1 MDDLTPKQALFV
13 DYYLQSFNAT
23 DAARRAGYKGNDKTL
38 GVMGGENLKKPC
50 IQAALQKR
58 FEKVLAK
65 NEKRIVNT
73 YEEFLKNLDF
83 VHKLRDASEKWLTDP
98 DDPSV
103 FTIDPRAE
111 EIDILYI
118 DNSGEKP
125 VQKRTT
131 LAEALARIE
140 DRYYDATPFVKTVDL
155 REYALKTV
163 DRIDKTLEQF
173 AKMGGDYT
181 QDKKNPADAKTMAE
195 KYAQALVEKLKY
207 SPEQAREIA
216 AMEYSEAVH

>member
-58 FEKVLAK
+58 FGKVLAK

-73 YEEFLKNLDF
+73 YEEFLKNLEF
-83 VHKLRDASEKWLTDP
+83 VTKLRDASAKWLADP
-98 DDPSV
+98 NVDGA
-103 FTIDPRAE
+103 FTIAPRAE
-111 EIDILYI
+111 EIDVVYTVAVGDIPFTHREPLSSILSRLA
-118 DNSGEKP
+118 DSGIP
-125 VQKRTT
+125 NPS
-131 LAEALARIE
+131 
-140 DRYYDATPFVKTVDL
+140 PFVKTVDL
-155 REYALKTV
+155 REYALKTI

-181 QDKKNPADAKTMAE
+181 QDKKNPADAQTMAD
-195 KYAQALVEKLKY
+195 KYAQAR
-207 SPEQAREIA
+207 S
-216 AMEYSEAVH
+216 